1 MSTPPPPPPP
11 SSTPPPNAYRTP
23 RAGGPPSRGGGGGSA
38 SAEVQSPA
46 TGLMVTGIIGG
57 VFALL
62 GLLMNIF
69 GAGLGTMMEEGQEQF
84 VQMLSGGLGIVQ
96 SLIGLVV
103 AGFIFYA
110 AQQMKNLENWGLAMG
125 GSIVAM
131 VPCVSP
137 CCIIGLPIGIWC
149 VVVLN
154 KDYIKNAFR

>member
-1 MSTPPPPPPP
+1 M
-11 SSTPPPNAYRTP
+11 
-23 RAGGPPSRGGGGGSA
+23 
-38 SAEVQSPA
+38 EVQSPA

-62 GLLMNIF
+62 GLAMNIF

-137 CCIIGLPIGIWC
+137 CCVIGLPIGIWC